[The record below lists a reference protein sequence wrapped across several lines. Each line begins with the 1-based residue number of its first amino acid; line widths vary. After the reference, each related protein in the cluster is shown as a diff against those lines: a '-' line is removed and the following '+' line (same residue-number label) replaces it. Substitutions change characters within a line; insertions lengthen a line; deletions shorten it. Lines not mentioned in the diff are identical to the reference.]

1 MFLSLSHST
10 DQHQKK
16 TRSRE
21 SHSIPPKS
29 QHALFTVPPFPPL
42 LTIPSME
49 KTSNPT
55 KKTTPP
61 TPTMAAEKT
70 EPLPSTPTRRLTRA
84 QTAGISA
91 GKRKTWRSES
101 LERNPSGNSVGNG
114 SVGDG
119 IKRSPSTTI
128 PIKKTRSELGSEK
141 KASPG
146 QLKQTRSGVGKENEE
161 GNSDSSSKMKIEF
174 DRVRDGSGK
183 EIGDSGRARIGSEE
197 TEENRSVG
205 GKLGNVG
212 SDKYSLKSDGG
223 DGDGDG
229 VDCDCDED
237 VLINKVDGI
246 DELMDDVDGDENG
259 LVDDDDDGDD
269 EDEEEL
275 DEENLDDQIEVEKE
289 CLDVKELNV
298 VVVDE
303 KCENEISDARRS
315 NSNHIS
321 NLKSKPS
328 VSSVVVEQI
337 PALKNK
343 PINVTGNFPK
353 HRPNPIGD
361 PDECQRNPETH
372 SKLQSLVDL
381 IMWRDVSRSAFVFGI
396 GTFVV
401 VSSSYTKEIN
411 ISLISVISYLG
422 LIYLAATFFYRSIIC
437 RGVIDVDHH
446 NNDCFG
452 EEEAMWLLR
461 LLLPYVNEFLLKIR
475 SLFSGDPAM
484 TMKLAVVLFVLARC
498 GNSITIWKLAKLGF
512 FGVFT
517 VPKFCSSYSSHI
529 AAYGKFWIRRF
540 WDASQSCTHK
550 KAVALVIFTLFWNM
564 SAVVARIWG
573 AFMLYV
579 AFRYYQQSLIDGDDW
594 VNGDAAGVSY
604 EHSTQNR
611 QVGRRRAHV
620 QGSMHTSIDLRKKE
634 KKR

>member
-1 MFLSLSHST
+1 
-10 DQHQKK
+10 
-16 TRSRE
+16 
-21 SHSIPPKS
+21 
-29 QHALFTVPPFPPL
+29 
-42 LTIPSME
+42 ME

-55 KKTTPP
+55 QKTTPL
-61 TPTMAAEKT
+61 TSTMAAEKT
-70 EPLPSTPTRRLTRA
+70 EPLPSTPTRRITRA

-101 LERNPSGNSVGNG
+101 LERNPSGNSIGNG

-141 KASPG
+141 NSPV
-146 QLKQTRSGVGKENEE
+146 QLRKTRSGVGKENGE
-161 GNSDSSSKMKIEF
+161 GNSGSLSKMKLEF

-183 EIGDSGRARIGSEE
+183 EIGDSGRAPIGSEE
-197 TEENRSVG
+197 TEENRSGG

-212 SDKYSLKSDGG
+212 SDKCSFKSDGG
-223 DGDGDG
+223 DVDGDG
-229 VDCDCDED
+229 VDCDED
-237 VLINKVDGI
+237 VLINNVAGDGI

-289 CLDVKELNV
+289 CLDVTELNV

-303 KCENEISDARRS
+303 KCENEISDAKRS
-315 NSNHIS
+315 NTNHIS

-337 PALKNK
+337 PAWKNK
-343 PINVTGNFPK
+343 PFNVTGNFPK

-361 PDECQRNPETH
+361 PGECQRNPETH

-381 IMWRDVSRSAFVFGI
+381 IMWRDVSRSALVFGI

-411 ISLISVISYLG
+411 VSLISVISYLG
-422 LIYLAATFFYRSIIC
+422 LIYLAATFLYRSIIC

-498 GNSITIWKLAKLGF
+498 GNSITIWKLAKLGQF
-512 FGVFT
+512 
-517 VPKFCSSYSSHI
+517 
-529 AAYGKFWIRRF
+529 
-540 WDASQSCTHK
+540 
-550 KAVALVIFTLFWNM
+550 L
-564 SAVVARIWG
+564 
-573 AFMLYV
+573 LY
-579 AFRYYQQSLIDGDDW
+579 FI
-594 VNGDAAGVSY
+594 
-604 EHSTQNR
+604 
-611 QVGRRRAHV
+611 
-620 QGSMHTSIDLRKKE
+620 
-634 KKR
+634 

>member
-1 MFLSLSHST
+1 
-10 DQHQKK
+10 
-16 TRSRE
+16 
-21 SHSIPPKS
+21 
-29 QHALFTVPPFPPL
+29 
-42 LTIPSME
+42 
-49 KTSNPT
+49 
-55 KKTTPP
+55 
-61 TPTMAAEKT
+61 MAAEKT
-70 EPLPSTPTRRLTRA
+70 EPLPSTPTRRITRA

-101 LERNPSGNSVGNG
+101 LERNPSGNSIGNG

-141 KASPG
+141 NSPV
-146 QLKQTRSGVGKENEE
+146 QLRKTRSGVGKENGE
-161 GNSDSSSKMKIEF
+161 GNSRSLSKMKLEF

-183 EIGDSGRARIGSEE
+183 EIGDSGRAPIGSEE
-197 TEENRSVG
+197 TEENRSGG

-212 SDKYSLKSDGG
+212 SDKYSLKSGGG
-223 DGDGDG
+223 DVDGDG
-229 VDCDCDED
+229 VDCDED
-237 VLINKVDGI
+237 VLMNNVDGDGI
-246 DELMDDVDGDENG
+246 DELMDNVDSDENG
-259 LVDDDDDGDD
+259 LVDDDDDGHD

-303 KCENEISDARRS
+303 KCENEISDAKRS
-315 NSNHIS
+315 NTNYIS
-321 NLKSKPS
+321 SLKSKLS
-328 VSSVVVEQI
+328 ISSVGVEQI
-337 PALKNK
+337 SALKNK
-343 PINVTGNFPK
+343 PVIVTGNFPK

-372 SKLQSLVDL
+372 SKLQSLVEL
-381 IMWRDVSRSAFVFGI
+381 IMWRDVSRSALVFGI

-422 LIYLAATFFYRSIIC
+422 LTYLAATFLYRSIIC
-437 RGVIDVDHH
+437 RGAFDVDHH

-529 AAYGKFWIRRF
+529 AAHGKFWIRRF
-540 WDASQSCTHK
+540 WDAWQSCNHK
-550 KAVALVIFTLFWNM
+550 KAVAFVIFTLFWNM
-564 SAVVARIWG
+564 SSVVARIWG
-573 AFMLYV
+573 AFILYV
-579 AFRYYQQSLIDGDDW
+579 AFRYYQQSLINGDDW
-594 VNGDAAGVSY
+594 INGDAAGVSY
-604 EHSTQNR
+604 EHSQNR
-611 QVGRRRAHV
+611 QIGRRKAHI

-634 KKR
+634 KKRL